1 MQQKMIKTMDLVKML
16 GYGDADS
23 TKQNSKYGFRKVIN
37 LLKKIEEKKQVKLIH
52 RFGKYNYVFRAELES
67 VLPEIFA
74 EDSKGSTDEQMME
87 LKRKNHQLTQS
98 LNRVEMELAKVQKDL
113 AKLMQMLRN
122 SIHAKY

>member
-1 MQQKMIKTMDLVKML
+1 MDLVKML
-16 GYGDADS
+16 GYGDAERSDADS

-74 EDSKGSTDEQMME
+74 DSKDSADEQMME
-87 LKRKNHQLTQS
+87 LRRKNHQLTQS
-98 LNRVEMELAKVQKDL
+98 LNRVEMELVKMQKDL
-113 AKLMQMLRN
+113 AKLLLR
-122 SIHAKY
+122 IQ